1 MHNTYTAGGQR
12 LESRR
17 TDAQGTVT
25 TMSYEGDEIFE
36 NGKLRMLLFDGG
48 YVDFNGYMP
57 YGEEMATLSIP
68 DEVIPEGS
76 EEAGSSTNPGFT
88 LPGVNY
94 SASSPGNWQPFKFS
108 GKESLTRVGLDLY
121 DFGARMYS
129 PSAMRW
135 MTMDP
140 LCEKFYD
147 ISPYVYCNGNPIR
160 FVDPDGR
167 TPIYA
172 PVGYAIY
179 EAAKWALLG
188 IAAYFSAET
197 VVEYASNN
205 DYGAGKRWQDQ
216 QEGKARDDY
225 NRRRINIQN
234 SINENFPNNTD
245 PNQEPHMN
253 NTSPKLKA
261 LLIILRLAHDVKAYF
276 NKLDEKSA
284 SRDEKSDK
292 KEFEW
297 KDSSSPSDTSNAK
310 NANNTGSTNSD
321 GTFPVLHPDEKPNNT
336 NQGET
341 KNTR

>member
-48 YVDFNGYMP
+48 YVDFNGNMP

-68 DEVIPEGS
+68 DEVVPEGS
-76 EEAGSSTNPGFT
+76 EEAGSSINPGFT
-88 LPGVNY
+88 LPNVNY

-197 VVEYASNN
+197 VVEYASNK
-205 DYGAGKRWQDQ
+205 DYKSGKRWQDQ
-216 QEGKARDDY
+216 QEDKARDDY

-253 NTSPKLKA
+253 NTNPKLKA
-261 LLIILRLAHDVKAYF
+261 LLIIYYSQAC
-276 NKLDEKSA
+276 S
-284 SRDEKSDK
+284 
-292 KEFEW
+292 
-297 KDSSSPSDTSNAK
+297 
-310 NANNTGSTNSD
+310 
-321 GTFPVLHPDEKPNNT
+321 
-336 NQGET
+336 
-341 KNTR
+341 